1 VGEEC
6 WEDED
11 GGYGVNGYP
20 FLVELDGVSY
30 HDVRVLACEHEH
42 EQEHEHDDAVV
53 VVLERNCEFPCFI
66 ALAIAFP

>member
-30 HDVRVLACEHEH
+30 HDVRVHVLAC
-42 EQEHEHDDAVV
+42 EHEHDDAVV
-53 VVLERNCEFPCFI
+53 VVLERNCDFPCFI